1 MIGIAFSFLRSVPA
15 AWMAGALVLGMLA
28 GWHALEKRKAYNEG
42 WAAAIATVE
51 RMDARAGQVARE
63 AQNAVDA
70 CFDQGGSWD
79 AITASCRL

>member
-1 MIGIAFSFLRSVPA
+1 MIA
-15 AWMAGALVLGMLA
+15 AILKFIPPGWIIGALVAGLA
-28 GWHALEKRKAYNEG
+28 FGWHLIQTRAAYNDG
-42 WAAAIATVE
+42 WAAAIATIE